1 VRAGSLLGA
10 LLAAALPLAAGGQ
23 ALATS
28 GDAEGPL
35 PQLTPAWF
43 DLGVNDVPKGQVLVR
58 LAPGDVW
65 MDVEDLTRAGLSV
78 EGGDRLAVG
87 ERSLVSLRSL
97 APAIAWVLDE
107 EETLL
112 RISAAQALLGRT
124 AIDLNP
130 RRRPDRIRSGAAPS
144 AFLNLG
150 ARLDGWD
157 RLMSS
162 AELGASLGPAL
173 VLSSGTWSSE
183 AGYLRGPMVAHVDDA
198 PRLVRYSAGELFAGT
213 TDPLGGSAMLLGL
226 SAGREFSLDPYVLR
240 DPYPRTS
247 LFVETPST
255 LEIWVGETLVRRTQV
270 APGTLEIENLPLTEG
285 SSEVRTVLRDAFG
298 REQSA
303 SSFFLMGSNLLAPG
317 LVDWGLQAGVE
328 RRAAVDGSIS
338 YGDPIAVARWRAG
351 LTRVLTLGA
360 RLEASPEV
368 LSGGVI
374 SAAATPVGQVEAGVA
389 ASRAGNDGA
398 AGFVGLRA
406 RPHRR
411 ASVAAQ
417 LRLSSDGYA
426 TSSLAP
432 ATDRATARGLLGLN
446 VSPHPR
452 LSLLGEVTAWRM
464 RDAGDGIRGS
474 VRGAWSFG
482 AGRLAALSAAVGKLE
497 GMERTWEIHAT
508 WTMVLPGEHAVELA
522 GRTAGDG
529 ELGWVTASRSLGAG
543 PGVGYRVQAAGG
555 DASQAELDLHGQAPW
570 GRASFYERWAS
581 PFGGGE
587 RHEAVEAAAGLVLID
602 GGLYPTR
609 PVDGSYTLVVLEGA
623 PGVRITRDGQPVGR
637 TGEDGRLLVPGL
649 LPYFGNRITLR
660 DGDVPLDFRV
670 GEVERYV
677 APRYRAGT
685 VEAFDVGPTRVVQG
699 RLLLR
704 VDDRELAPEWGE
716 IAIELPTG
724 RLVSPIGFGGEF
736 WLEGLT
742 PGRHEALVRWA
753 GRLCRLTFEVGEGTG
768 VLDVGTQ
775 LCTQMLAAGGG

>member
-1 VRAGSLLGA
+1 MRAGSLLAA
-10 LLAAALPLAAGGQ
+10 LLTVALPLGADGQ
-23 ALATS
+23 TPVVP
-28 GDAEGPL
+28 GVGEGSL
-35 PQLTPAWF
+35 PQLAPAWF
-43 DLGVNDVPKGQVLVR
+43 DLSVNDVPKGQALVR
-58 LAPGDVW
+58 LGPGDVW
-65 MDVEDLTRAGLSV
+65 MDVEDLVRAGLEV

-97 APAIAWVLDE
+97 APAVAWVLDE

-112 RISAAQALLGRT
+112 RLSAAQALLGRT
-124 AIDLNP
+124 SIDLNP
-130 RRRPDRIRSGAAPS
+130 RRRPERIRSGAAPS
-144 AFLNLG
+144 AFVNLG
-150 ARLDGWD
+150 ARLDDWD
-157 RLMSS
+157 RLLSS
-162 AELGASLGPAL
+162 AEVGASLGPAL
-173 VLSSGTWSSE
+173 LLSSGSWSSE
-183 AGYLRGPMVAHVDDA
+183 AGYLRGPTVAHFDDA
-198 PRLVRYSAGELFAGT
+198 PRLARYSAGELFAGT
-213 TDPLGGSAMLLGL
+213 TDPLGGSTMLLGV
-226 SAGREFSLDPYVLR
+226 SAGREFSLDPYILR

-247 LFVETPST
+247 LFVATPST

-270 APGTLEIENLPLTEG
+270 APGTLDIENLPLTEG

-317 LVDWGLQAGVE
+317 ITDWGLQAGLE

-338 YGDPIAVARWRAG
+338 YGDPVAISRWRAG
-351 LTRVLTLGA
+351 LNRLVTLGA
-360 RLEASPEV
+360 RVEASPAV
-368 LSGGVI
+368 LSGGAI
-374 SAAATPVGQVEAGVA
+374 AAAATPVGQLEAGVG
-389 ASRAGNDGA
+389 ASRAGDDGV

-417 LRLSSDGYA
+417 LRLASEEYA
-426 TSSLAP
+426 NASLRP
-432 ATDRATARGLLGLN
+432 ETDRATARGLLGLN

-497 GMERTWEIHAT
+497 GLERTWELYAT

-529 ELGWVTASRSLGAG
+529 EQGWVTASRSLGAG

-555 DASQAELDLHGQAPW
+555 DASRGELDLHGQAAW
-570 GRASFYERWAS
+570 GRASFFERWAS

-587 RHEAVEAAAGLVLID
+587 RHEAVEASAGLVLID

-637 TGEDGRLLVPGL
+637 TGSDGRLLIPGL

-660 DGDVPLDFRV
+660 DADVPLNFRV
-670 GEVERYV
+670 DEVERYV
-677 APRYRAGT
+677 APRFRAGT
-685 VEAFDVGPTRVVQG
+685 VEAFDVGPTRIVQG
-699 RLLLR
+699 RLRLR
-704 VDDRELAPEWGE
+704 LDDREVAPEWGE
-716 IAIELPTG
+716 IAVELPTG
-724 RLVSPIGFGGEF
+724 RVVSPIGFGGEF

-742 PGRHEALVRWA
+742 PGRHEALIRWA
-753 GRLCRLTFEVGEGTG
+753 GRLCRLTFEVGQGAG
-768 VLDVGTQ
+768 VADVGNQ
-775 LCTQMLAAGGG
+775 LCTQVLVAR